1 MHLIEKEGL
10 CSMNLFLFPQ
20 DPQELTKGSREPL
33 ANLHKEEFMFYAYM
47 MLVCEMDRPEHLT
60 NEEDLY

>member
-1 MHLIEKEGL
+1 
-10 CSMNLFLFPQ
+10 MNLFLFPQ